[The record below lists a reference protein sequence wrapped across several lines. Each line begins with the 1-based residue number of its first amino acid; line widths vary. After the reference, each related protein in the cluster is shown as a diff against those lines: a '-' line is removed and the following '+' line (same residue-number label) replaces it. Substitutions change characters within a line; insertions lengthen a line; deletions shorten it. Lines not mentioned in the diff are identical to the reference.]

1 MCADFPWQSI
11 ERTGIKNHYACR
23 LKFNFLPCKQG
34 LVHVGIL
41 ASCSVCPC
49 RTRVQQHWAFL
60 SSCTYNCYRKLFA
73 MLLFCL
79 AQMQGARCFSALF
92 VEVYCFIFS
101 LNWLKVIFILLGAN
115 AARFLSKCHVLVIF
129 IPPTIYIIYSATTL
143 PSEMIDNNLCI
154 TCSHG
159 ESIILP
165 NRPFSYV
172 HGSLHAR

>member
-1 MCADFPWQSI
+1 MQARSGACGNSGKLLHLPLPNQS
-11 ERTGIKNHYACR
+11 
-23 LKFNFLPCKQG
+23 
-34 LVHVGIL
+34 
-41 ASCSVCPC
+41 
-49 RTRVQQHWAFL
+49 QQHWAFL
-60 SSCTYNCYRKLFA
+60 SSCIRNCYRKLFA

-92 VEVYCFIFS
+92 VEVYCFIFP

-129 IPPTIYIIYSATTL
+129 IPLTTYIYSATTL

-159 ESIILP
+159 EFII
-165 NRPFSYV
+165 FTK
-172 HGSLHAR
+172 